1 MISGNMRL
9 HGQRVVLTRCSQE
22 RCSSWAEDDRMQN
35 VLRLCIAQCAPSE
48 VCVGMPKVWLQS
60 ITLAH
65 SNCLN
70 LIKEHH

>member
-1 MISGNMRL
+1 MASGCSSHPAARRDVL
-9 HGQRVVLTRCSQE
+9 HGAL
-22 RCSSWAEDDRMQN
+22 SWAEDDCMQN
-35 VLRLCIAQCAPSE
+35 VLLLCIAQCAPSE

-70 LIKEHH
+70 IIKEHH